1 MSKAQLTSICILLP
15 IQHLIFVL
23 SLMQIGRGVQPHG
36 DPSLDT
42 VRFLEEISSPGVQK
56 TTYNLSVEHRSG
68 ISSHG
73 KYNS

>member
-42 VRFLEEISSPGVQK
+42 IRFLEEISSLGVQ
-56 TTYNLSVEHRSG
+56 T
-68 ISSHG
+68 
-73 KYNS
+73 NSIQSLGRASKRNIEP